1 MIKRADIKDSETL
14 ASLAIQMWPDNDTA
28 GLTEEFR
35 SKGIAVELLSE
46 CEKWAKD
53 NGCTEFA
60 SDCELGNDDSLK
72 FHMAMGFEE
81 TNRFICFKKTL

>member
-35 SKGIAVELLSE
+35 LRYYAQKMSSIDPFNIPG
-46 CEKWAKD
+46 
-53 NGCTEFA
+53 
-60 SDCELGNDDSLK
+60 
-72 FHMAMGFEE
+72 
-81 TNRFICFKKTL
+81 